1 MKRLI
6 SLFLMLALLLAVT
19 NGISPV
25 KVHADDLAAALRLE
39 LKIEKAA
46 DATLSFYFLNIA
58 DLNYV
63 VQPGDV
69 LEYDVMMEN
78 PLHGVG
84 HVDAALD
91 NGGWLRDCGVMDTDG
106 ANCHPMGDLR
116 SKASGVIYHRSML
129 IGDAVAGRTIEK
141 LQLAAHPDA
150 NAYEQYEN
158 GTYVVWYANIRITN
172 NGEVKKVIYAKHS
185 DFANLQI
192 SNGNSQNITGSVT
205 SVAFD
210 GSDSG
215 DQGGTEVTPPNLE
228 GWLKLDVNV
237 QKDAAATLSYYFL
250 TIANISYEIQA
261 GDVLEYD
268 VYMEDSLHG
277 FGHVEAGL
285 PDSTWMRDFGIMDTD
300 GANCHPMGD
309 LRGRAYQ
316 KLYHRNMLIGDKMAG
331 KTIDKVQ
338 LAAHPDANAYEQYEN
353 GVYTVYY
360 NNIRITNNGETK
372 LVIFD
377 NTTDFASMNLTT
389 GFTQNMTGELSQV
402 PVTSAPEKPDEP
414 PKTGDTL
421 VISAVAAML
430 MSMAVLAILPGKKRT
445 RK

>member
-6 SLFLMLALLLAVT
+6 SMFMMLALVLAIAAGAFPAEVR
-19 NGISPV
+19 
-25 KVHADDLAAALRLE
+25 ADGLAAGLRLE
-39 LKIEKAA
+39 MKIEKAA
-46 DATLSFYFLNIA
+46 DATLSYYFLNIA

-84 HVDAALD
+84 HLDAALD

-116 SKASGVIYHRSML
+116 DKASGVIYHRSML
-129 IGDAVAGRTIEK
+129 IGDSVAGRSIEK

-150 NAYEQYEN
+150 SAYEQYEN
-158 GTYVVWYANIRITN
+158 GTYAVWYGNIRITN
-172 NGEVKKVIYAKHS
+172 NGEVKKVIYEKHS

-192 SNGNSQNITGSVT
+192 SNGNAQNITATLT
-205 SVAFD
+205 SIPLD
-210 GSDSG
+210 GSG
-215 DQGGTEVTPPNLE
+215 DGEQGGEVTPPDLT
-228 GWLKLDVNV
+228 GWLQLDVNI
-237 QKDAAATLSYYFL
+237 QKAAGDTLSYGFV
-250 TIANISYEIQA
+250 TIANTSYVVQP

-285 PDSTWMRDFGIMDTD
+285 PDSTWMRDFGVMDTD

-309 LRGRAYQ
+309 LRSRAYL
-316 KLYHRNMLIGDKMAG
+316 KEYHRSMLIGDKLNG
-331 KTIDKVQ
+331 RTIDKIQ
-338 LAAHPDANAYEQYEN
+338 LAAHPDAGAYEQYEN

-360 NNIRITNNGETK
+360 NNIRITNNGEVK
-372 LVIFD
+372 LVIYD
-377 NTTDFASMNLTT
+377 SSMNLSDLNVSM
-389 GFTQNMTGELSQV
+389 GFAQNITAELSRV
-402 PVTSAPEKPDEP
+402 GGDNEA
-414 PKTGDTL
+414 PKTSDGSTI
-421 VISAVAAML
+421 VSAVAVMVSVTAL
-430 MSMAVLAILPGKKRT
+430 AVLTIKKRSSN
-445 RK
+445 